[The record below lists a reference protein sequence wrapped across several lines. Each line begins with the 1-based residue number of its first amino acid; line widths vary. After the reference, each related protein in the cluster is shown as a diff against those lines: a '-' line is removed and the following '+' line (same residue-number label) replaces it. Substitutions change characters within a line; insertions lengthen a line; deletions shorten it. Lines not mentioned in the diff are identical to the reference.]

1 MSDFSANDLILPA
14 APGYYGHRVCF
25 CTQRWVRMSPGTGF
39 VSPIPVEAIV
49 GNASGPSH
57 QDDRHDM
64 ERTNWSPTMPDT
76 SPAVGAPDQRSD
88 DARLLEQLLSPAVCR
103 RLGICRLP
111 SNFLLSVV
119 VPVYNEAKTVEEL
132 VRRVRDSGIPCEVII
147 VDDGS
152 TDGTTEVLE
161 RLGDASWLRVF
172 THDCNRGKGAAL
184 RTGLAHVRGDLV
196 VIQDADLEYDPQDYA
211 WLLAP
216 ILEGRADVVYGSR
229 FSSNDR
235 PVWPF
240 WHQNANRVITFL
252 SNLFTN
258 LKLTDVETCYKVMR
272 RELVDAIGPTLKEN
286 GFGVE
291 LEITAKLAQH
301 GGVRFY
307 ERPISYTPRSYAE
320 GKKIRSRDA
329 IRALWCVFR
338 Y

>member
-1 MSDFSANDLILPA
+1 VTRS
-14 APGYYGHRVCF
+14 
-25 CTQRWVRMSPGTGF
+25 
-39 VSPIPVEAIV
+39 
-49 GNASGPSH
+49 SH
-57 QDDRHDM
+57 QDDHHGTDSTR
-64 ERTNWSPTMPDT
+64 PTPATPGDT
-76 SPAVGAPDQRSD
+76 PSVGAPHFHAD
-88 DARLLEQLLSPAVCR
+88 DSRLVEQLLSPAVCR

-111 SNFLLSVV
+111 SDFLLSVV
-119 VPVYNEAKTVEEL
+119 VPVYNEAKTLEEL
-132 VRRVRDSGIPCEVII
+132 VRRVRASGIPCEVII

-152 TDGTTEVLE
+152 TDGTSEVLE
-161 RLGDASWLRVF
+161 RMRGPSWLRIL
-172 THDCNRGKGAAL
+172 THETNQGKGASL

-196 VIQDADLEYDPQDYA
+196 IVQDADLEYDPQDYS

-240 WHQNANRVITFL
+240 WHQSINRLITLL

-291 LEITAKLAQH
+291 LEITAKLARH

-307 ERPISYTPRSYAE
+307 ERPISYTPRSHAE
-320 GKKIRSRDA
+320 GKKIRSRDG